1 MRSLFMGKGKSS
13 SLKGGAS
20 SQNAT
25 IQGRVT
31 HFWEWGDLEESFT
44 QETSRRVL
52 EFLDSL

>member
-1 MRSLFMGKGKSS
+1 MGKGKSS

-20 SQNAT
+20 SQNAN